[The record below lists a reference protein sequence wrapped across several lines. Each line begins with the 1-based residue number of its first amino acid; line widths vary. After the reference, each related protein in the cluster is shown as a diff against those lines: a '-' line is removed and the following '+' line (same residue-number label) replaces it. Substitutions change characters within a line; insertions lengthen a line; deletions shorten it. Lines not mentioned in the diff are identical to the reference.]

1 MTHYQRFRIEVRPS
15 PGTNDHEVRLFGD
28 DVDLL
33 SRLPENLGMD
43 PDRILGEMSP
53 LRASEVPHRATVARC
68 GCGEVGC
75 GSAEVEIVRRE
86 DLVVWTPDA
95 RDSYSFSAAAY
106 DAEVERAIHDTTW
119 ETPDRTAARL
129 CALGV
134 NRKTLAESGL
144 EFRWASGRVRAG
156 CFTVSLQRDPGAHQV
171 LVHLPWRDES
181 PREIADAMSDLLSRP
196 PDEWN
201 DIERHGGK

>member
-15 PGTNDHEVRLFGD
+15 RATNDHEVRLFGD

-33 SRLPENLGMD
+33 SRLLENLGMD
-43 PDRILGEMSP
+43 PDDILGETSP
-53 LRASEVPHRATVARC
+53 LRASDVPHRATVARC
-68 GCGEVGC
+68 DCGEVGC
-75 GSAEVEIVRRE
+75 GSAEVEIVRRG

-95 RDSYSFSAAAY
+95 RDPYSFSAAAY
-106 DAEVERAIHDTTW
+106 DAELERAIHDTSW

-134 NRKTLAESGL
+134 NRRRLAESGL
-144 EFRWASGRVRAG
+144 RFSWASGRVRPG
-156 CFTVSLQRDPGAHQV
+156 SFTVSLQRDPDSHQV

-181 PREIADAMSDLLSRP
+181 PQEIADAMNDLLSRP
-196 PDEWN
+196 PGEW
-201 DIERHGGK
+201 DD